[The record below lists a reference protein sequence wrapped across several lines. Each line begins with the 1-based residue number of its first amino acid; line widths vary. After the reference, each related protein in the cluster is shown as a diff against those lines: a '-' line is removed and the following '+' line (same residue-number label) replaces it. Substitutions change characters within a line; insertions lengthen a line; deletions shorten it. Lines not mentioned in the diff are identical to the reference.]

1 MGKVLK
7 KYKPQIQDAVV
18 HLKDVVIA
26 CGKDIVI
33 QVKDGIV
40 KIITDGA
47 TAMSDDSDASEFYF
61 EGDYVMLIFNNDDS
75 EIVYGFKDAWAKVKD
90 AFKKLGDK
98 IKATSEDLWKKIVPV
113 AGPVIEKYK
122 DLIIKALEKD
132 GKVVIDEGKKI
143 VITVIN
149 DVVKVII
156 DGLEAASGKIG
167 LDSNEERINGVTVYV
182 NANSAAGDKI
192 KEVWEKVKAAFQALG
207 EKIAGLGHKIS
218 EKTAPIRAKIAEIAK
233 KYGGKIVAVLQA
245 IVDKYKD
252 VIMDAVEK
260 SGRVVIEEGKKIII
274 EVVKDTVKVIVDGIH
289 ALGGKYEITAT
300 SADES
305 EENGLKEI
313 WEQVKAAVEG
323 YVGAYKEELKKLV
336 TKYKPRIIAEL
347 KRAKKVVIDEGKQL
361 VIDMLGDAI
370 KK

>member
-1 MGKVLK
+1 MGK
-7 KYKPQIQDAVV
+7 
-18 HLKDVVIA
+18 
-26 CGKDIVI
+26 
-33 QVKDGIV
+33 
-40 KIITDGA
+40 II
-47 TAMSDDSDASEFYF
+47 
-61 EGDYVMLIFNNDDS
+61 
-75 EIVYGFKDAWAKVKD
+75 
-90 AFKKLGDK
+90 
-98 IKATSEDLWKKIVPV
+98 
-113 AGPVIEKYK
+113 
-122 DLIIKALEKD
+122 
-132 GKVVIDEGKKI
+132 
-143 VITVIN
+143 
-149 DVVKVII
+149 
-156 DGLEAASGKIG
+156 
-167 LDSNEERINGVTVYV
+167 
-182 NANSAAGDKI
+182 
-192 KEVWEKVKAAFQALG
+192 
-207 EKIAGLGHKIS
+207 

-323 YVGAYKEELKKLV
+323 YVRAYKEELKKLV

-370 KK
+370 KIIIKSGVGYEPQENGLKEIWEQVKAAVEGYVGAYKEELKKLVTKYKPRIIAEL